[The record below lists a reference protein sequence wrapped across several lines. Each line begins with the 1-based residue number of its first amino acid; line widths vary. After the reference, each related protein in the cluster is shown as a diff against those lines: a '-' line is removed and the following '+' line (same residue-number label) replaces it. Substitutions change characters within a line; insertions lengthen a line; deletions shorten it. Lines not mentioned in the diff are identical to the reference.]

1 MDWDQRYAAEG
12 LLWTAQPNGFL
23 VSEVG
28 ELAPGDA
35 LDVACGEG
43 RNAVWLATKGWRV
56 TAFDSSAVGVE
67 KGSDLAQEAGLEID
81 WLVADATTYQ
91 PEAAFDLVAVLYLH
105 LPHDPLRAALANA
118 SGGLAVG
125 GTLLV
130 VGHHTDNI
138 EKGIGGPQVPEL
150 LYRPSD
156 ITDMI
161 GGLEI
166 EKAEAVERSVER
178 SGVTGIA
185 IDTLVRARRVR

>member
-1 MDWDQRYAAEG
+1 MDWDQRYGADG
-12 LLWTAQPNGFL
+12 LLWTAQPNRFL

-28 ELAPGDA
+28 EMAPGTA

-43 RNAVWLATKGWRV
+43 RNAIWLASKGWRV
-56 TAFDSSAVGVE
+56 TAVDSSAVGVE
-67 KGSDLAQEAGLEID
+67 KGSDLAQGAGLEID
-81 WLVADATTYQ
+81 WLVTDATTYQ
-91 PEAAFDLVAVLYLH
+91 PEPAFDLVAVFYLH
-105 LPHDPLRAALANA
+105 MPHDQLGSALANA
-118 SGGLAVG
+118 SGGLADG

-130 VGHHTDNI
+130 VGHHSDNI
-138 EKGIGGPQVPEL
+138 EKGVGGPQVPEL

-166 EKAEAVERSVER
+166 EKAEAVERPVER

-185 IDTLVRARRVR
+185 IDTLVRARRS

>member
-12 LLWTAQPNGFL
+12 LLWTAQPNRFL

-28 ELAPGDA
+28 ELAPGAA

-43 RNAVWLATKGWRV
+43 RNAIWLATKGWRV
-56 TAFDSSAVGVE
+56 TAVDSSAVGIQ
-67 KGSDLAQEAGLEID
+67 KGTELAQEAGLEID
-81 WLVADATTYQ
+81 WLVEDATTYQ
-91 PEAAFDLVAVLYLH
+91 PEPAFDLVAVFYLH
-105 LPHDPLRAALANA
+105 LPHDQLRSALANA
-118 SGGLAVG
+118 CAGLAVG

-156 ITDMI
+156 ITDMT

-166 EKAEAVERSVER
+166 EKAEAVERPVDR

-185 IDTLVRARRVR
+185 IDTLVRARRA